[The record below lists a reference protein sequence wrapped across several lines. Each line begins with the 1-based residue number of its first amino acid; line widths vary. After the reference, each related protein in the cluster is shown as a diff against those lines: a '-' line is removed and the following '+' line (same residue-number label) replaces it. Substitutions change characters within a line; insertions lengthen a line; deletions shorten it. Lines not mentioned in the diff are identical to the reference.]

1 MLDTATSEGRNKSR
15 SRHVALNALFSDKIY
30 QLLDDT
36 NLLVAIIDTNPL
48 AWQQSANADIPLSL
62 DDAVRQ
68 ILLFFNAHIAFK
80 HDNKIA
86 AIASHI
92 GHW

>member
-1 MLDTATSEGRNKSR
+1 M
-15 SRHVALNALFSDKIY
+15 
-30 QLLDDT
+30 
-36 NLLVAIIDTNPL
+36 LVAIIDTNPL